1 MRSSRTSSVHG
12 TRTAS
17 RSIRRLC
24 DQLDSY
30 NGRIAK
36 RRSDRAWF
44 SFLFFFFFFFSFSI
58 SRLRIDRSEGKLAK
72 LASSK
77 EISLILK
84 GDVDVFSV
92 KFLKW
97 KGKWCC
103 EREREREEEGFKFPL
118 NFLLISS
125 SSKSN
130 HVLDRETTSSISL
143 SNFPSIWKRKI
154 EMFERFLT
162 ASLETVS
169 CNPLDQETKILS
181 SHDPTTFIET
191 AVDQSLTKHDTLYLS
206 FNTFEGEGWLA
217 FHRPRGSSCVF
228 ETRPWEVTARRSW
241 KENFNLNIR
250 VERVG
255 ESYETRRLK

>member
-1 MRSSRTSSVHG
+1 MCS
-12 TRTAS
+12 
-17 RSIRRLC
+17 LW
-24 DQLDSY
+24 
-30 NGRIAK
+30 NF
-36 RRSDRAWF
+36 W
-44 SFLFFFFFFFSFSI
+44 
-58 SRLRIDRSEGKLAK
+58 SERESGVA
-72 LASSK
+72 
-77 EISLILK
+77 
-84 GDVDVFSV
+84 
-92 KFLKW
+92 
-97 KGKWCC
+97 
-103 EREREREEEGFKFPL
+103 REREREEEGFKFPL

-125 SSKSN
+125 SLKSN

-228 ETRPWEVTARRSW
+228 EARPWEVTARRSW